1 VSKVRSYQI
10 PVGLDWLTQQH
21 LAVLVA
27 LQQQPQPQPEPEP
40 EHYQPEH
47 GGYYSY
53 L

>member
-1 VSKVRSYQI
+1 VRSYQI

-21 LAVLVA
+21 LAVLAA
-27 LQQQPQPQPEPEP
+27 LQQQPQPPQPEPEP

-47 GGYYSY
+47 GGCHSY